1 MADDKLIPDVD
12 SLLDTKQFEEA
23 VKQLRAG
30 VQRALAQTAAR
41 LKTGRADFSS
51 TLMES
56 VLEIEVDR
64 LDKLS
69 TSFQRAIERLEKNY
83 LYDTVNLSLK
93 EEKAVEQ
100 QDGSLSEEQMT
111 FWAEQRTAL
120 QTTYLSRRLA
130 LERRHARAVGE
141 IQEGVNALFSE
152 GNDRRIEK
160 ARKYYAEIMRWAD
173 TAAKYQI
180 ISEEQ
185 ASDLIGKAIADSN
198 LNHLRAAEKELSDY
212 LDRRKKLLDQAAR
225 KEARL
230 TARGKDDKA
239 EQVSRKSERKISMLD
254 ASYNEK
260 YDLAGMVSTGIGK
273 FGAIQV
279 KQAVTAARQEL
290 TAWQAELD
298 ELQARKK
305 EQEAAGGTTEP
316 TDSTSGT
323 ADSSSAPSTKQPEAE
338 KTVTDS
344 DIQARTTAMA
354 VLQAQIT
361 AAEKSIKERN
371 PFVALAL
378 GIEKYRQAK
387 ESGSP
392 VGQDI
397 KEIATAAAGSIDKVK
412 GIFDAA
418 REGISALGNTLGFEL
433 SAETEQILGD
443 VSKMMGS
450 ASSLAT
456 GIASGNPAQILTGA
470 IGVFTSLYSLFDGKS
485 RRAEQRIQALQ
496 KEIDGLSA
504 EYAKR
509 TEEIKETNDI
519 SVYKKMEEQK
529 ENLQAQQEK
538 IREQI
543 NEEQS
548 KKNTDDAKVAKW
560 NEQIATL
567 QKQEA
572 ELEKQRLEMLAGTTA
587 SSAIDQF
594 ADALVGAYDDAE
606 KSAQKLQETT
616 RSILSTAVKDSLKKQ
631 FLAQGI
637 EEAVAYLG
645 ESMANGEL
653 TPDEENEF
661 KRRVEEAGE
670 KYRAN
675 LAAYE
680 HLFPTEKEAEKPAA
694 EIRGE
699 ISEKITEET
708 ASRLEGLFR
717 LGVDLQ
723 SKLLDLGGEQL
734 ETSRSSLHEVAEI
747 ARTNIAIE
755 QNTRRTAD
763 NTDGLR
769 DRLDIVA
776 AELKAI
782 KNNTENRQVWAQN

>member
-64 LDKLS
+64 LDTLS

-93 EEKAVEQ
+93 EEKAAEQ
-100 QDGSLSEEQMT
+100 QDGSLGEAQMT
-111 FWAEQRTAL
+111 FFAERRAAL
-120 QTTYLSRRLA
+120 QATYQSRRLA

-212 LDRRKKLLDQAAR
+212 LDRRKKLLDRAAR

-260 YDLAGMVSTGIGK
+260 YDLAGMVSAGIGK
-273 FGAIQV
+273 FGTIQV

-305 EQEAAGGTTEP
+305 EQEVAGGTTES
-316 TDSTSGT
+316 TDPPPGT

-344 DIQARTTAMA
+344 DIQARTTAMTA
-354 VLQAQIT
+354 LQAQIT

-412 GIFDAA
+412 GLFDAA

-594 ADALVGAYDDAE
+594 AEALVGAYDDAE

-616 RSILSTAVKDSLKKQ
+616 RNILSKAVKDSLKKQ

-694 EIRGE
+694 GIRGE

>member
-594 ADALVGAYDDAE
+594 AEALVGAYDDAE

-694 EIRGE
+694 GIRGE